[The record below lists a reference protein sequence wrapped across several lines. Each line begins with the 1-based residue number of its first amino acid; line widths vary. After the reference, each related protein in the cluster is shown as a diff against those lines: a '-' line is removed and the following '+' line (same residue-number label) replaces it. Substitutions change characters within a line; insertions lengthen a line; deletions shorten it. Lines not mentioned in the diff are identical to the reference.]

1 MKTVIQD
8 LRYGVRTLWKKPGFT
23 FVAIFTLAL
32 GIGVNAALFSV
43 FDAFVLKPLPLK
55 DPDSLVSVG
64 GVTAQGEGRRLFSYR
79 DYLDYRDQNS
89 TLSDVIAW
97 NKVRATLGEPPP
109 HQGDDEFAEGYE
121 YLFGQIV
128 SGNYFTALGAE
139 MSQGRAF
146 QATDDLRPDEQPV
159 IVLSYG
165 FWERRFESDP
175 AIVGKTINLQGQPF
189 TVVGVTS
196 REFIGTLPDAPSFW
210 APLMMRDKLIQAGGW
225 GYKTW
230 LTDRNSEV
238 FTLLARL
245 KPGVTFAQ
253 AESDMQLITS
263 RLAQSYSTDERKAQ
277 IKLKSAATFVTL
289 DEEVMPLVIPLLI
302 GFGLVLM
309 IACANV
315 ANLLLARAAGR
326 QREIGVR
333 LALGASRFRVVR
345 QLVTE
350 SLLLSLAGGAIGLLL
365 AVWTLS
371 LLYPIVL
378 SSLPLSE
385 NLTAGFS
392 LKLAP
397 DWRVFS
403 FTLLLATL
411 AGIGAG
417 LVPALQASKP
427 DLSGA
432 LKDQGSTFGQHLS
445 ASRLRSALVVAQI
458 AVCMA
463 LLVSAGLLVRNLQHI
478 RTIDTGMN
486 TKNVFSVATGIK
498 GSGTGQKEIARLAE
512 LRRQL
517 ADRLRAT
524 PGVLDVSQSYQTPL
538 SGGVGNTAVRF
549 ADQSGDRPPEARFN
563 FVSPEYFKTFSLPI
577 TRGRSFTDEEVN
589 RNAPVIVISEATA
602 RRFWPG
608 EDPLGKH
615 FGVAAGAQ
623 QSQSDV
629 SDKAAVSYRDYEV
642 IGLARDARS
651 RWVWDQ
657 DETFLY
663 VPLAPA
669 SVSAQYLIVR
679 TAGDPATVM
688 NTVRGMATTIDP
700 LLRVSVRRIEDSFA
714 FQMVPFRAVAWLS
727 GVLGLLALLLASV
740 GLYGVMSFAV
750 SQRTRE
756 VGIRVAL
763 GARANDV
770 IRMFLLQGMRLTLVG
785 VICGLAGGTLIS
797 RLFASVLID
806 LSSLD
811 PVTFVSVSIFLST
824 VALLAI
830 LIPARRATKVDPL
843 VALRYE

>member
-55 DPDSLVSVG
+55 DPDSLVSIG
-64 GVTAQGEGRRLFSYR
+64 GVTAHGEGRRLFSYH

-146 QATDDLRPDEQPV
+146 QATDDQRPDAQPV
-159 IVLSYG
+159 VVLSYG
-165 FWERRFESDP
+165 FWQRRFESDP
-175 AIVGKTINLQGQPF
+175 SIVGKTINLQGQPF

-210 APLMMRDKLIQAGGW
+210 APLMMRDKLIQEGGW
-225 GYKTW
+225 GYKNW

-238 FTLLARL
+238 FTLLGRL
-245 KPGVTFAQ
+245 KPGVTLAQ

-263 RLAQSYSTDERKAQ
+263 RLAQSYPNDERKTQ

-289 DEEVMPLVIPLLI
+289 DDEVMPLVIPLLI

-333 LALGASRFRVVR
+333 LALGASRFRIVR

-350 SLLLSLAGGAIGLLL
+350 SLLLSLAGGAIGVLL

-385 NLTAGFS
+385 NLTAEFS

-403 FTLLLATL
+403 FTLLVATL

-417 LVPALQASKP
+417 LVPALQASRP
-427 DLSGA
+427 DLAGA

-445 ASRLRSALVVAQI
+445 ASRLRNTLVVSQI

-463 LLVSAGLLVRNLQHI
+463 LLVSAGLLVRNLEHI

-498 GSGTGQKEIARLAE
+498 GSETEQKEIARLTE

-517 ADRLRAT
+517 VDRLRAT

-538 SGGVGNTAVRF
+538 SGGMRNTAVRF
-549 ADQSGDRPPEARFN
+549 ADQAGDRPPEARFN
-563 FVSPEYFKTFSLPI
+563 FVSPEYFKTLSLAI

-623 QSQSDV
+623 QIQSDV

-663 VPLAPA
+663 VPLTPA

-700 LLRVSVRRIEDSFA
+700 LLRVSVRHIEDSFA
-714 FQMVPFRAVAWLS
+714 FQMAPFRAVAWLS

-756 VGIRVAL
+756 IGIRVAL
-763 GARANDV
+763 GARADDV
-770 IRMFLLQGMRLTLVG
+770 VRMFLLQGMRLTVIG
-785 VICGLAGGTLIS
+785 VICGLAGGALIS
-797 RLFASVLID
+797 RLLASVLID

-811 PVTFVSVSIFLST
+811 PVTFVSVSVFLT
-824 VALLAI
+824 VVALLAI
-830 LIPARRATKVDPL
+830 LIPARRATRVDPL

>member
-32 GIGVNAALFSV
+32 GIGVNTALFSV

-97 NKVRATLGEPPP
+97 NKVRATLGEAPP

-146 QATDDLRPDEQPV
+146 QATDDQRPGEQPV
-159 IVLSYG
+159 IVLSFG
-165 FWERRFESDP
+165 FWQRRFESDP
-175 AIVGKTINLQGQPF
+175 SIVGKTINLQGHPF
-189 TVVGVTS
+189 TVIGVTS
-196 REFIGTLPDAPSFW
+196 REFIGTQPDAPSFW
-210 APLMMRDKLIQAGGW
+210 PPLMMRDQLIQTGGW

-238 FTLLARL
+238 FTLLGRL

-263 RLAQSYSTDERKAQ
+263 RLAQSYSYDERKTQ
-277 IKLKSAATFVTL
+277 INLKSAATFVTL
-289 DEEVMPLVIPLLI
+289 DDEVMPLVIPLLI

-333 LALGASRFRVVR
+333 LALGASRFRIVR

-350 SLLLSLAGGAIGLLL
+350 SLLLSLAGGAIGLPLV
-365 AVWTLS
+365 VWTLS

-411 AGIGAG
+411 SGIGAG

-427 DLSGA
+427 DLTGA
-432 LKDQGSTFGQHLS
+432 LKDQGSTFGQGLS
-445 ASRLRSALVVAQI
+445 PSRLRSALVIAQI

-463 LLVSAGLLVRNLQHI
+463 LLVSAGLLVRNLQRI

-486 TKNVFSVATGIK
+486 TKNVFSVATGTK
-498 GSGTGQKEIARLAE
+498 GNETEQKDIARLAE
-512 LRRQL
+512 L
-517 ADRLRAT
+517 
-524 PGVLDVSQSYQTPL
+524 
-538 SGGVGNTAVRF
+538 
-549 ADQSGDRPPEARFN
+549 
-563 FVSPEYFKTFSLPI
+563 
-577 TRGRSFTDEEVN
+577 
-589 RNAPVIVISEATA
+589 
-602 RRFWPG
+602 
-608 EDPLGKH
+608 
-615 FGVAAGAQ
+615 
-623 QSQSDV
+623 
-629 SDKAAVSYRDYEV
+629 
-642 IGLARDARS
+642 
-651 RWVWDQ
+651 
-657 DETFLY
+657 
-663 VPLAPA
+663 
-669 SVSAQYLIVR
+669 
-679 TAGDPATVM
+679 
-688 NTVRGMATTIDP
+688 
-700 LLRVSVRRIEDSFA
+700 
-714 FQMVPFRAVAWLS
+714 
-727 GVLGLLALLLASV
+727 
-740 GLYGVMSFAV
+740 
-750 SQRTRE
+750 
-756 VGIRVAL
+756 
-763 GARANDV
+763 
-770 IRMFLLQGMRLTLVG
+770 
-785 VICGLAGGTLIS
+785 
-797 RLFASVLID
+797 
-806 LSSLD
+806 
-811 PVTFVSVSIFLST
+811 
-824 VALLAI
+824 
-830 LIPARRATKVDPL
+830 
-843 VALRYE
+843 